1 MRILSWTTV
10 ALSMA
15 AASMKEA
22 QRAFMITYVEDQG
35 FLLMEASKPSKGRYW
50 QLPGGRI
57 DPGDFEAFG
66 FTASS
71 RRVTLDELVRVG
83 QRAALRELWEE
94 TGIDLQKQITR
105 LQYLPGVTEK
115 VAKKKKNLGHTV
127 HEHPRKLFYYVEIAS
142 KEFDASNVKLSPEH
156 IAWRLVPDLAEAAH
170 LTRLHSGGDSGSALR
185 EFEKEAPVFLPAE

>member
-1 MRILSWTTV
+1 MRILGLIAGVLTMVS
-10 ALSMA
+10 
-15 AASMKEA
+15 ASKKEA
-22 QRAFMITYVEDQG
+22 QRAFLIAHVEDQG
-35 FLLMEASKPSKGRYW
+35 FLLMEAYKPAKGRYW

-57 DPGDFEAFG
+57 DPGDFEAMG
-66 FTASS
+66 LPSTSP
-71 RRVTLDELVRVG
+71 RVALDELVRVG

-94 TGIDLQKQITR
+94 TGIDLQKQTMR

-127 HEHPRKLFYYVEIAS
+127 NGHPRKLFYYVEIAS
-142 KEFDASNVKLSPEH
+142 QEFDASKVKLSPEH
-156 IAWRLVPDLAEAAH
+156 IAWRLIPDLAEMAH